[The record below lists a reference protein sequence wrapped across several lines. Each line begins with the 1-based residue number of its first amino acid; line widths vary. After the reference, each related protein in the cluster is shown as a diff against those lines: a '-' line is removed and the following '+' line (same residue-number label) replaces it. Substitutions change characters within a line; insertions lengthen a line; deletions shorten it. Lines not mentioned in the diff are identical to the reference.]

1 MSLSNYSIIL
11 ISPAPIFRCV
21 SKLMSPK
28 GRNWKNRTMK
38 SKKPLVTIYMPVFNA
53 TQYLNQAIDS
63 ILNQSYSNFEFIIID
78 DASTD
83 NSWKII
89 KSYAKKD
96 SRIIAIKNYINLG
109 VSLTS
114 NIAIS
119 KAKGK
124 FLARMDADDISFS
137 NRIEKQVQFLTK
149 NPKIIATGGQCIV
162 IDEFDN
168 IIGNKNFPTQSKQLK
183 DMIFWAI
190 PMQQPS
196 MMVNLSKLPKKFV
209 WYVPNQSSAEE
220 VDLMF
225 RFMLYGQITN
235 LEDNLLFYR
244 HLNNSLSHKNPKS
257 TFNLTIKSRFN
268 ALKFGFKPSPKA
280 IILNLMQIVVIALI
294 PNHLINEIWAH
305 LRGIKKPNGLTVGT
319 FAKAQV

>member
-1 MSLSNYSIIL
+1 
-11 ISPAPIFRCV
+11 
-21 SKLMSPK
+21 
-28 GRNWKNRTMK
+28 MK
-38 SKKPLVTIYMPVFNA
+38 TKTPLVTIYMPVFNA
-53 TQYLNQAIDS
+53 SSYLNQAIES
-63 ILNQSYSNFEFIIID
+63 ILNQTYSNFEFIIID

-89 KSYAKKD
+89 KSFVKKD
-96 SRIIAIKNYINLG
+96 KRIIAIKNHINLG

-124 FLARMDADDISFS
+124 LLARMDADDISFTD
-137 NRIEKQVQFLTK
+137 RIEKQVKFLTQNSK
-149 NPKIIATGGQCIV
+149 TIAVGGQCVV

-168 IIGNKNFPTQSKQLK
+168 IIGNKNFPTQPKQLK
-183 DMIFWAI
+183 EMIFWAI

-209 WYVPNQSSAEE
+209 WYAPNKSSAEE

-225 RFMLYGQITN
+225 RFMLYGQIAN

-244 HLNNSLSHKNPKS
+244 HLNGSLSHKNPKS
-257 TFNLTIKSRFN
+257 TFNLTIKSRLT
-268 ALKFGFKPSPKA
+268 ALKFGFRPSLKA

-294 PNHLINEIWAH
+294 PNHLINEIWSH

>member
-1 MSLSNYSIIL
+1 MKI
-11 ISPAPIFRCV
+11 
-21 SKLMSPK
+21 
-28 GRNWKNRTMK
+28 KN
-38 SKKPLVTIYMPVFNA
+38 PLVTIYMPVFNA
-53 TQYLNQAIDS
+53 SSYLNQAIES
-63 ILNQSYSNFEFIIID
+63 ILDQTYSRFEFIIID

-83 NSWKII
+83 DSWKII

-96 SRIIAIKNYINLG
+96 KRIIAIKNHINLG

-124 FLARMDADDISFS
+124 LLARMDADDISFA
-137 NRIEKQVQFLTK
+137 NRIEKQVKFLTK
-149 NPKIIATGGQCIV
+149 NKKTVAVGAQCIV

-168 IIGNKNFPTQSKQLK
+168 VIGNKNFPTQSSKLK

-196 MMVNLSKLPKKFV
+196 MMVNLAKLPKKFV
-209 WYVPNQSSAEE
+209 WYAPNQSSAEE
-220 VDLMF
+220 VNLMF
-225 RFMLYGQITN
+225 RFMLYGQIAN

-244 HLNNSLSHKNPKS
+244 QLNGSLSHKNPKA
-257 TFNLTIKSRFN
+257 TFKLTLKSRFA
-268 ALKFGFKPSPKA
+268 ALKLGFKPSIKA
-280 IILNLMQIVVIALI
+280 IVLNLMQIAVVACI
-294 PNHLINEIWAH
+294 PNHLINEIWSH
-305 LRGIKKPNGLTVGT
+305 LRGIKKPSGLTVGT

>member
-1 MSLSNYSIIL
+1 
-11 ISPAPIFRCV
+11 
-21 SKLMSPK
+21 
-28 GRNWKNRTMK
+28 MK
-38 SKKPLVTIYMPVFNA
+38 TKTPLVTIYMPVFNA
-53 TQYLNQAIDS
+53 SSYLNQAIES
-63 ILNQSYSNFEFIIID
+63 ILNQIYSNFEFIIID

-89 KSYAKKD
+89 KSFVKKD
-96 SRIIAIKNYINLG
+96 KRIIAIKNHINLG

-124 FLARMDADDISFS
+124 LLARMDADDISFTD
-137 NRIEKQVQFLTK
+137 RIEKQVKFLTQNSK
-149 NPKIIATGGQCIV
+149 TIAVGGQCVV

-168 IIGNKNFPTQSKQLK
+168 IIGNKNFPTQPKQLK
-183 DMIFWAI
+183 EMIFWAI

-209 WYVPNQSSAEE
+209 WYAPNKSSAEE

-225 RFMLYGQITN
+225 RFMLYGQIAN

-244 HLNNSLSHKNPKS
+244 HLNGSLSHKNPKS
-257 TFNLTIKSRFN
+257 TFNLTIKSRLT
-268 ALKFGFKPSPKA
+268 ALKFGFRPSLKA

-294 PNHLINEIWAH
+294 PNHLINEIWSH